1 MGVVAHEGAQ
11 TSSFIKLL
19 SILTKHTGAHCNQP
33 VEPAKDWRSDCLEKR
48 NLVGAEL
55 CRVLQR
61 LHSIKGLAQS
71 NNNVKLNY
79 NAKHNQMLLETSAKK
94 EKNQGGNA
102 RGRARRECAVS
113 VGSRPGAWEAT
124 ELGRSLSLFGWTCPL
139 FFFFCPLFLFGL
151 SFFIG
156 QPRREGDREGAIG
169 RKPWRG
175 PSHDALRW
183 EPVPVL
189 FFTFFVSTF
198 LSFFIAFPFY

>member
-33 VEPAKDWRSDCLEKR
+33 VEPVKDWRSDYLEKR

-79 NAKHNQMLLETSAKK
+79 NAEHNQMLLETSAKE
-94 EKNQGGNA
+94 EKNQGGTA

-124 ELGRSLSLFGWTCPL
+124 ELGRSLSVFGWNCPL
-139 FFFFCPLFLFGL
+139 FFLLSPFSFWTLFFYTTTTQGGR
-151 SFFIG
+151 SG
-156 QPRREGDREGAIG
+156 GGDREETLA
-169 RKPWRG
+169 RP
-175 PSHDALRW
+175 
-183 EPVPVL
+183 
-189 FFTFFVSTF
+189 
-198 LSFFIAFPFY
+198 